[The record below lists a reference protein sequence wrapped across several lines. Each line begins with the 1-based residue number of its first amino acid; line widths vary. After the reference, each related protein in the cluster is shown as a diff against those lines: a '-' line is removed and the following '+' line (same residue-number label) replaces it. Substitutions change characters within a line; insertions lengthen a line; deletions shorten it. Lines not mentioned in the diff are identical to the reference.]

1 MNDCVISLTNVSKF
15 FKLYDNPKDRLK
27 EALHPL
33 KRKFHTSFYALNNLN
48 LEIKKGEVLGV
59 VGRNGCGKSTLLK
72 IITGVLQASEG
83 NVSIKGKITALLE
96 LGAGFNPE
104 SSGIDNIQFYA
115 RILGMSEA
123 ELAKKLPA
131 IIEFSELEDFIYQPV
146 KTYSSGMKSR
156 LGFAVAVHVEPEI
169 LILDEVL
176 AVGDAGFQRKCYNEI
191 EKFFAAGKTVILVS
205 HSYQNIVKLCSRTI
219 LLHEGSIIADGKPKD
234 VFMLHQEI
242 MLSAKEHAKG
252 IINAYNKK
260 IITGSSEQGAAKSP
274 VSITST
280 SKDPSQKKSTPKVST
295 PEVTSD
301 TVTLQSITIRDHN
314 GQHVKTNGLLKQKKY
329 QFCVKFKANTSL
341 TNANFGFQIRTL
353 TGFVVTGANQWN
365 LHNSNIKK
373 LERNEDVE
381 VNVDFNCLLNHGDY
395 TLNVYLLADDER
407 TFIYND
413 HTMIKVNDAARLG
426 GVVDLIENISPKPTP
441 VVLHGEQGG
450 AWTEG
455 THKKLHPTNFN
466 QGMADHI
473 VEAFDFNSV
482 LEFGSGLGLL
492 AKYISEKKTIE
503 QYDCIEPNKFHGNYQ
518 EKGNPKLIPV
528 NIFEQNLESLFSNQ
542 YDLVCSIEV
551 AEHIP
556 RDKHGFLFDFLV
568 EKSKRWI
575 IFSGARIGQGGHGH
589 IAERDEDDW
598 RSEFTS
604 RGLVFDQ
611 QRTLDIRA
619 ACDIKNINHRRNVMV
634 FRVDNKG

>member
-1 MNDCVISLTNVSKF
+1 MNESVISLTNVSKY

-33 KRKFHTSFYALNNLN
+33 KRKFHTAYYALNNLN
-48 LEIKKGEVLGV
+48 LEVKKGEVLGV

-72 IITGVLQASEG
+72 VITGVLQANEG
-83 NVSIKGKITALLE
+83 SVSIKGKITALLE

-104 SSGIDNIQFYA
+104 FSGIDNIQFYA

-131 IIEFSELEDFIYQPV
+131 IIEFAELEDFIYQPV

-156 LGFAVAVHVEPEI
+156 LGFAVAVHVDPEI

-205 HSYQNIVKLCSRTI
+205 HSYQNIVKLCSRTV

-242 MLSAKEHAKG
+242 MLSAKEHTKD
-252 IINAYNKK
+252 IINAYNEK
-260 IITGSSEQGAAKSP
+260 IISNSSEHVDTRLNESLEHATKETLEKHSA
-274 VSITST
+274 
-280 SKDPSQKKSTPKVST
+280 
-295 PEVTSD
+295 PEVSNNTG
-301 TVTLQSITIRDHN
+301 VLQSLTIRDHS
-314 GQHVKTNGLLKQKKY
+314 GQQVKPNGLIKQKKY
-329 QFCVKFKANTSL
+329 QFSIKFKANTPIS
-341 TNANFGFQIRTL
+341 NANFGFQIRTL

-373 LERNEDVE
+373 LEENEEVE

-395 TLNVYLLADDER
+395 TLNVYLLADDEL
-407 TFIYND
+407 TFICND
-413 HTMIKVNDAARLG
+413 HTMIKVNDATQLG
-426 GVVDLIENISPKPTP
+426 GVVDLIEKISPRSTP
-441 VVLHGEQGG
+441 VELHGQKGG

-455 THKKLHPTNFN
+455 VHKKLHPTNFN
-466 QGMADHI
+466 HGMANHI
-473 VEAFDFNSV
+473 VKAFDFNSV

-492 AKYISEKKTIE
+492 AKYISENKAVE
-503 QYDCIEPNKFHGNYQ
+503 QYDCIEPNKFQENYQ
-518 EKGNPKLIPV
+518 DEGNPKLIPV
-528 NIFEQNLESLFSNQ
+528 NIFKQDLEGLFSSQ

-556 RDKHGFLFDFLV
+556 RDKHDFLFDFLAA
-568 EKSKRWI
+568 KSKRWV

-589 IAERDEDDW
+589 IAERDEADW

-604 RGLVFDQ
+604 RGFIFDQ
-611 QRTLDIRA
+611 QRTADIRA
-619 ACDIKNINHRRNVMV
+619 ACDTKNINHRRNVMV
-634 FRVDNKG
+634 FQVANKAK